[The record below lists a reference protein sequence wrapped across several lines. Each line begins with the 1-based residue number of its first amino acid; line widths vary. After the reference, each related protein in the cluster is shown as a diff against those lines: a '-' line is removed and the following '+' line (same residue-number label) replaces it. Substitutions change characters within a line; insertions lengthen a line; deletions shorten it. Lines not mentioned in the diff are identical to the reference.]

1 MSNTSSV
8 VKINALWRV
17 PLVLLWTAVMA
28 TISVGLSV
36 VDGTGSRQHWCAR
49 TWSRFIFFVSRVN
62 VETQGLEGLDRDRGY
77 LFAANHLSMFDHWAF
92 LVHLP
97 FQFGFVAKASLFQLP
112 FLGWHLRRSGNI
124 AVSRDNPRQTLRV
137 FRRAAERIQTGM
149 SYVIYPE
156 GMRTWGEEVA
166 PFKRG
171 SLLLASYAN
180 APIVPVT
187 FIGAHRR
194 LLRGS
199 VLLCPGTM
207 QMIIHSPIEF
217 DEYKHLDP
225 QALADTVR
233 AKIRES
239 YQQVS

>member
-1 MSNTSSV
+1 MSSL
-8 VKINALWRV
+8 VKINAVWRV

-28 TISVGLSV
+28 TLSVAFSV
-36 VDGTGSRQHWCAR
+36 VDPTGGRQHWCAH
-49 TWSRFIFFVSRVN
+49 TWSRFIFFVSRVK
-62 VETQGLEGLDRDRGY
+62 VEIQGLEGLDRHRGY
-77 LFAANHLSMFDHWAF
+77 VFAANHLSIFDHWAF
-92 LVHLP
+92 LAHLP
-97 FQFGFVAKASLFQLP
+97 FQFGFVAKASLFRLP
-112 FLGWHLRRSGNI
+112 FLGWHLHRSGYI
-124 AVSRDNPRQTLRV
+124 AIGRHNHRETLRV
-137 FRRAAERIQTGM
+137 FRSAAKRIRAGM

-156 GMRTWGEEVA
+156 GARTWGEAVG

-171 SLLLASYAN
+171 SLLLARYAK

-199 VLLCPGTM
+199 VLISPGTM

-217 DEYKHLDP
+217 EEYKDFDP
-225 QALADTVR
+225 KTLAATVR
-233 AKIRES
+233 EKILES

>member
-1 MSNTSSV
+1 
-8 VKINALWRV
+8 
-17 PLVLLWTAVMA
+17 MA
-28 TISVGLSV
+28 TISVGFSV
-36 VDGTGSRQHWCAR
+36 VDETGSRQHWCAR
-49 TWSRFIFFVSRVN
+49 TWSRFILFVARVR
-62 VETQGLEGLDRDRGY
+62 VEIQGLEGLDHHRGY
-77 LFAANHLSMFDHWAF
+77 LIAANHLSMFDHWAF
-92 LVHLP
+92 LAHLP

-124 AVSRDNPRQTLRV
+124 AVNSQNHRETLRV
-137 FRRAAERIQTGM
+137 FRSAAKRLRSGM

-156 GMRTWGEEVA
+156 GGRTWGEAVA

-171 SLLLASYAN
+171 SLLLARYAK

-187 FIGAHRR
+187 IIGAHRR

-199 VLLCPGTM
+199 MLISPGTM

-217 DEYKHLDP
+217 EQYQDFDSKT
-225 QALADTVR
+225 LAATVR
-233 AKIRES
+233 GRILES

>member
-1 MSNTSSV
+1 
-8 VKINALWRV
+8 
-17 PLVLLWTAVMA
+17 MA

-49 TWSRFIFFVSRVN
+49 TWSRFIFFVSRVK
-62 VETQGLEGLDRDRGY
+62 VETRGLEGLDRDRGY

-92 LVHLP
+92 LAHLP

-137 FRRAAERIQTGM
+137 FRTAAERIQTGM

-156 GMRTWGEEVA
+156 GMRTRGEKVA

-171 SLLLASYAN
+171 SLL
-180 APIVPVT
+180 
-187 FIGAHRR
+187 
-194 LLRGS
+194 
-199 VLLCPGTM
+199 
-207 QMIIHSPIEF
+207 
-217 DEYKHLDP
+217 
-225 QALADTVR
+225 
-233 AKIRES
+233 
-239 YQQVS
+239 